1 MDLEVLQMSLDLLEQ
16 NYKNLVEVTNDRNK
30 KFDNDLKKMMSVN
43 KELEIKVENLNY
55 NLKEKKEKFD
65 EISNQNDE
73 KQKKI
78 ENLIYELEEQKT
90 SYQVYKD
97 QNELK
102 IKENKEKIDEISNQN
117 EEKQKRIENLIN
129 ESKDKTN
136 LHKSFRDKTEKKIKN
151 RNTIIQRLK
160 DDLRKSKSNYLKKEK
175 NYSELVSKQK
185 IENDRARNIIT
196 KVLSTDSGFK
206 KNIVSEVEVIP
217 NSQLNTV
224 QSNALID
231 SYNQM
236 LKRAYL
242 LLERSRN
249 I

>member
-1 MDLEVLQMSLDLLEQ
+1 MGG
-16 NYKNLVEVTNDRNK
+16 
-30 KFDNDLKKMMSVN
+30 
-43 KELEIKVENLNY
+43 
-55 NLKEKKEKFD
+55 
-65 EISNQNDE
+65 
-73 KQKKI
+73 
-78 ENLIYELEEQKT
+78 
-90 SYQVYKD
+90 
-97 QNELK
+97 
-102 IKENKEKIDEISNQN
+102 
-117 EEKQKRIENLIN
+117 
-129 ESKDKTN
+129 
-136 LHKSFRDKTEKKIKN
+136 
-151 RNTIIQRLK
+151 QRLDNQVNNVK
-160 DDLRKSKSNYLKKEK
+160 WYTIHNLKKEK

-185 IENDRARNIIT
+185 IENDRARSIIT
-196 KVLSTDSGFK
+196 KVLSTDSGLK